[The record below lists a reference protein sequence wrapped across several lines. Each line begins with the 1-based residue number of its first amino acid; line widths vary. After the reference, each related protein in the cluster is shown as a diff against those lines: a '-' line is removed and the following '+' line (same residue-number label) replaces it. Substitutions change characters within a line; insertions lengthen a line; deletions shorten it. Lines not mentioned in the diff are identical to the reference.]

1 MIAKVISFS
10 VRARWAILFLTLLAA
25 GVGVWQALLLPID
38 VTPDITNKQ
47 VQINTVIPTLSPVE
61 VEKRVTYPIE
71 TALTGLDG
79 VESTRSFSRN
89 GFSQVTA
96 VFKENT
102 DLYFMRQRV
111 LERLGQARADLPAG
125 ADPQMG
131 PVSTGLGEV
140 FHYDIEFKHPDGKG
154 ADVED
159 GKTGWQSDGSYLT
172 DEGEK
177 LTDHLAQMAYLRTVQ
192 DWIVRPQLR
201 TVAGVADVDSLGG
214 YVKQYVVEPD
224 PAKLAS
230 FGVSYADLADALEK
244 ANLSVGADFIQ
255 RSGEAYLVR
264 GDARLH
270 GADQIGR
277 AVVASRNGVPVAV
290 RDLANVRIG
299 GELRRGSA
307 SHDGHE
313 TVIGS
318 ALMLVGANSRT
329 VAKSVGD
336 KIQEIGHTLPSDI
349 ELIPLLDR
357 SQLVVATVSTV
368 GRNLAEGALLVIAI
382 LFFLLGNWRAA
393 LIATL
398 VIPLA
403 MLMSAIGMNGFHISG
418 NLMSLGAL
426 DFGLI
431 IDGAIIIVENNLR
444 RHAERQ
450 AREGRQ
456 LRKDERL
463 EEVIQS
469 SQEMVRPTVY
479 GQIIIFLV
487 FLPCLT
493 FQGVEGKMFSPMV
506 ITLMLALASAFVL
519 SLTFVPAMVALL
531 LTGHVNEEEVT
542 FIRKAKA
549 LYEPCLH
556 RAIARP
562 WPFIGAAVG
571 TFAVALVVFTFV
583 GREFMPTLDEQNL
596 NLSSVRIPS
605 TSVDQSLAID
615 LRLERN
621 VMSLPEVQTTYSKGG
636 TASLSADPMPP
647 NASDN
652 YVLLKPKSE
661 WPVGVTTKD
670 QVIDRI
676 RAKTEKM
683 VGNAYDVTQPIEMRF
698 NELIGGVRSD
708 VAVKVYGDNLNAMN
722 NSAQQIAAVLL
733 KVPGAADV
741 RVAQTR
747 GFPTFDI
754 RFDRDAI
761 SRYGLTMKD
770 VADTVSTALGGRQA
784 GQIFEGDRRFDIV
797 VRLPNAQRSDMD
809 ALGAIP
815 VMLPSP
821 VLLPGV
827 EGTSDASVPL
837 RRLVSFR
844 FSEGLNEISRDNG
857 RRRIY
862 VQANV
867 KGNDLG
873 SFVSQAQKRIAQEVK
888 LPPGMTIEWGGQ
900 YQNLQAATARL
911 VVLVPLCLAMIFGV
925 LYMALGEAVL
935 AALVFT
941 AVPMALAGGVFAIAL
956 RGIPFSVSSAVGFI
970 AVSGV
975 AVLNGLVLISAIRRR
990 QEMGHGLDSSIVEG
1004 AMERVRPVLMTALVA
1019 SLGFIPMA
1027 IATGTG
1033 AEVQRPLATVVIGGL
1048 ITSTALTLFVL
1059 PAICHLVMR
1068 GRQRLAGSRSQ

>member
-1 MIAKVISFS
+1 MIGSIIAFS
-10 VRARWAILFLTLLAA
+10 VRARWLIVFVTLAA
-25 GVGVWQALLLPID
+25 AGIGVWQALVLPID

-47 VQINTVIPTLSPVE
+47 VQINTIVPTLTPVE
-61 VEKRVTYPIE
+61 IEKRVTYPIE

-96 VFKENT
+96 VFKEST

-111 LERLGQARADLPAG
+111 LERLEQAKGELPEG

-140 FHYDIEFKHPDGKG
+140 FHYNVEFKNTHGSQMLARGGQPGWQRDGSFLT
-154 ADVED
+154 ED
-159 GKTGWQSDGSYLT
+159 GERLADPV
-172 DEGEK
+172 
-177 LTDHLAQMAYLRTVQ
+177 AQMAYLRTVQ

-201 TVAGVADVDSLGG
+201 AVPGVADVDSLGG

-224 PAKLAS
+224 SARMAS
-230 FGVSYADLADALEK
+230 YGVSYAEIADALQK
-244 ANLSVGADFIQ
+244 ANLSVGADFLQ
-255 RSGEAYLVR
+255 RSGEAFLVR

-270 GADQIGR
+270 GPDDIAR
-277 AVVASRNGVPVAV
+277 AIVASRNGVPVAV
-290 RDLANVRIG
+290 RDLANVRVG
-299 GELRRGSA
+299 GELRRGAA

-313 TVIGS
+313 TVVGS

-329 VAKSVGD
+329 VAQAVGE
-336 KIQEIGHTLPSDI
+336 KLEEINKRLPAGVVI
-349 ELIPLLDR
+349 VATLDR
-357 SQLVVATVSTV
+357 SQLVVATIATV
-368 GRNLAEGALLVIAI
+368 GRNLAEGALLVIAV
-382 LFFLLGNWRAA
+382 LFFILGNWRAA
-393 LIATL
+393 VIATL
-398 VIPLA
+398 VIPLSV
-403 MLMSAIGMNGFHISG
+403 LMSAIGMNLLHISG

-431 IDGAIIIVENNLR
+431 IDGAVIIVENNLR
-444 RHAERQ
+444 RHAQRQ
-450 AREGRQ
+450 AREGRELDTAQ
-456 LRKDERL
+456 RL
-463 EEVIQS
+463 EEVVQS
-469 SQEMVRPTVY
+469 SKEMVRPTVY

-506 ITLMLALASAFVL
+506 ITLMLALAFAFAL

-531 LTGHVNEEEVT
+531 LTGHVREEEVAV
-542 FIRKAKA
+542 IRKAKA
-549 LYEPCLH
+549 LYEPWL
-556 RAIARP
+556 RRTLVRP

-571 TFAVALVVFTFV
+571 VFAVAVVVFALI

-605 TSVDQSLAID
+605 TSIDQSLAID
-615 LRLERN
+615 LALERRLL
-621 VMSLPEVQTTYSKGG
+621 SLPEVKTAYSKAG
-636 TASLSADPMPP
+636 TASLAADPMPP

-652 YVLLKPKSE
+652 YIILRPKDE
-661 WPVGVTTKD
+661 WPAGIVTKD
-670 QVIDRI
+670 QVIERI
-676 RAKTEKM
+676 RAKTESM
-683 VGNAYDVTQPIEMRF
+683 IGNRYDVTQPIEMRF

-708 VAVKVYGDNLNAMN
+708 VAVKLYGDNLTLLNGT
-722 NSAQQIAAVLL
+722 AQHIASVLQ

-770 VADTVSTALGGRQA
+770 VADTVSIAMGGREA
-784 GQIFEGDRRFDIV
+784 GQIFEGDRRFDVV
-797 VRLPNAQRSDMD
+797 VRLPNAKRNDVD

-821 VLLPGV
+821 LLSPGV
-827 EGTSDASVPL
+827 EGTAEVSVPL

-857 RRRIY
+857 QRRIY
-862 VQANV
+862 VEANV
-867 KGNDLG
+867 RGTDLG
-873 SFVSQAQKRIAQEVK
+873 SFVSQAQARIAQEVK
-888 LPPGMTIEWGGQ
+888 LPAGMHIEWGGQ
-900 YQNLQAATARL
+900 FQNLQAATGRL
-911 VVLVPLCLAMIFGV
+911 AILVPICLLTIFAV
-925 LYMALGEAVL
+925 LTLALGEAVL
-935 AALVFT
+935 AGLVFT
-941 AVPMALAGGVFAIAL
+941 AVPLALAGGVFAIAL
-956 RGIPFSVSSAVGFI
+956 RGIPFSISTAVGFI

-975 AVLNGLVLISAIRRR
+975 AVLNGLVLISAIRRQ
-990 QEMGHGLDSSIVEG
+990 QELGADLDTSIIEG
-1004 AMERVRPVLMTALVA
+1004 TLERVRPVLMTALVA
-1019 SLGFIPMA
+1019 SLGFVPMA

-1059 PAICHLVMR
+1059 PAICHLVMH
-1068 GRQRLAGSRSQ
+1068 RLRKASDG